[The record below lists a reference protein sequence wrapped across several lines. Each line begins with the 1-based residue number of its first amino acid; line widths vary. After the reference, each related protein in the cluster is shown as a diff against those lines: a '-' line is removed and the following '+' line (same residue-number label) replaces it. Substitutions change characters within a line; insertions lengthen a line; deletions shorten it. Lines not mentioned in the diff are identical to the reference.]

1 MSESLSTTPK
11 RERLISFD
19 ASAASTLLDTGKFE
33 QMVRVANLMFSTPML
48 PLHLR
53 GVIKKNEPTDWYSDE
68 EVKAT
73 CFLVVNQAIRWN
85 MDPFAVMG
93 ETYVV
98 GGKLAWQGKLVAAV
112 VNARA
117 NLKAPLNYRFEGTKG
132 GDDYTCFVSGL
143 FEGES
148 EPRVSSLSYGSAKTS
163 NSMWTKDPEQKLA
176 YSAVVRW
183 ARRYCPEVVLGVMTD
198 DDLERITEREVGPSV
213 TKPVT
218 KFEELKAR
226 LAQNAASEVKDAP
239 ESVSEQ
245 STAPVDEPPFTDAE
259 VVPAEEQSQE
269 QPSEEVDELF
279 TDFLLSIDEMT
290 DGGEFNRAR
299 EQAMEFDSEEKIAA
313 AKAKIKKRAES
324 CGWVWSSKV
333 KSFITG

>member
-1 MSESLSTTPK
+1 MSESLTTQPK

-132 GDDYTCFVSGL
+132 RDDYTCFVSGI

-163 NSMWTKDPEQKLA
+163 
-176 YSAVVRW
+176 
-183 ARRYCPEVVLGVMTD
+183 
-198 DDLERITEREVGPSV
+198 
-213 TKPVT
+213 
-218 KFEELKAR
+218 
-226 LAQNAASEVKDAP
+226 
-239 ESVSEQ
+239 
-245 STAPVDEPPFTDAE
+245 
-259 VVPAEEQSQE
+259 
-269 QPSEEVDELF
+269 
-279 TDFLLSIDEMT
+279 
-290 DGGEFNRAR
+290 
-299 EQAMEFDSEEKIAA
+299 
-313 AKAKIKKRAES
+313 
-324 CGWVWSSKV
+324 
-333 KSFITG
+333 